1 MAPFPALS
9 LPHFCACNTEQ
20 SVKMPPALPSYSHP
34 DNGPPPPGL
43 SIPPDTSSLSGMEEN
58 QPPATDE
65 VDLQV
70 YLDLWQE
77 VLANTTEPLDEGD
90 EALVS
95 GVVTENDSRGTLRD
109 HLRSLKMFEVNGPQR
124 TLFSALQA
132 AIDKQCWPSI
142 PRIRETHLVNSEKF
156 PFPPDILLGCTVRSY
171 ALDQQMGTLKLL
183 TMRGIVTIKILTH
196 LVGSIGID
204 PNFKHALNTVC
215 TGGQKKII
223 HKASFARRKGNGSNA
238 SQFLVFGLQFG
249 SMKEMG
255 FIFCKDPGEPWSGPT
270 GHVTLTYSP
279 SMVDDALNPSATAK
293 KFCCPYCFNGYTTK
307 DGLVNHFHKSF
318 KDTPDSDNKHPQEE
332 MIEFIRNCLS
342 RKQISQSRRA
352 EAARPGFSEMDGK
365 PVKL

>member
-1 MAPFPALS
+1 M
-9 LPHFCACNTEQ
+9 
-20 SVKMPPALPSYSHP
+20 
-34 DNGPPPPGL
+34 
-43 SIPPDTSSLSGMEEN
+43 
-58 QPPATDE
+58 
-65 VDLQV
+65 
-70 YLDLWQE
+70 
-77 VLANTTEPLDEGD
+77 LANTTEPLDEGD

-95 GVVTENDSRGTLRD
+95 GVVTENDSRGALRD
-109 HLRSLKMFEVNGPQR
+109 HLRSLKMFEVNGVQR
-124 TLFSALQA
+124 TMFSALQA

-171 ALDQQMGTLKLL
+171 ALDQQIGTLKLL
-183 TMRGIVTIKILTH
+183 TMRGIVTIKILSH

-270 GHVTLTYSP
+270 GHVTLTYHP
-279 SMVDDALNPSATAK
+279 SMVDDALSREGSSKESKISESSEGSDTSATAK
-293 KFCCPYCFNGYTTK
+293 KFCCPYCFNGYSSK
-307 DGLVNHFHKSF
+307 DGLLKHFHKSF
-318 KDTPDSDNKHPQEE
+318 QDTPESENKHPREE
-332 MIEFIRNCLS
+332 MSEFIRNCLS
-342 RKQISQSRRA
+342 RKQISRSRRA
-352 EAARPGFSEMDGK
+352 EAARPKSRQTDGK
-365 PVKL
+365 PVEL